1 MTAAGSPEPTAA
13 PGAAAADTPVAV
25 ELVGVAKAFPTPAGA
40 RPVLAGVDLAIEPG
54 EVVAVAGRSGSG
66 KTTLLTIVT
75 GWVRPDAGSVAL
87 LGVTPTAW
95 SPWADLAIVPQT
107 LGLLDELTVGEN
119 VALPVRLAGRA
130 GGPGPTGADDR
141 GDGPLAGPA
150 EVMAWLGVDHLAD
163 RYPTEVSLGEQQR
176 AALARAVV
184 ARPRVLVAD
193 EPIAHQ
199 NQAWAEATM
208 AVVADLA
215 ARGTA
220 CLLATHNPV
229 AFAAAHRVLDLR
241 DGRLAPHAA

>member
-1 MTAAGSPEPTAA
+1 MTVTSGSGPVAGFGAAGP
-13 PGAAAADTPVAV
+13 AV
-25 ELVGVAKAFPTPAGA
+25 ELAGVEKAFATPAGP

-66 KTTLLTIVT
+66 KTTLLTIVV
-75 GWVRPDAGSVAL
+75 GWERADVGSVAL
-87 LGVTPTAW
+87 LGATPTAT

-107 LGLLDELTVGEN
+107 LGLLDELTVAEN
-119 VALPVRLAGRA
+119 VGLPLRLGAFGGVDRA
-130 GGPGPTGADDR
+130 GD
-141 GDGPLAGPA
+141 PLADPA
-150 EVMAWLGVDHLAD
+150 EVMAWLGVDHLGG

-184 ARPRVLVAD
+184 ARPQVLVAD

-229 AFAAAHRVLDLR
+229 AFATARRVLDLR
-241 DGRLAPHAA
+241 DGRLVPHVPHGPHAG